1 VSGRDNFFV
10 YGFYE
15 VSCCC
20 SWLLLL
26 PSFFTTDRILHYGLW
41 CYLFCCHIIIL
52 RRLRSGFPLGC
63 LLKTHFTCKAN
74 SYLYMTNMHWILH
87 LRNSLTCHLTIH
99 MYCVS
104 IYITVLTPGFRRHI
118 FW

>member
-20 SWLLLL
+20 LWLLLL
-26 PSFFTTDRILHYGLW
+26 SSLQPIADCILYYGLW
-41 CYLFCCHIIIL
+41 RYLFCCHIIIL
-52 RRLRSGFPLGC
+52 RRLQLGFPLGC

-74 SYLYMTNMHWILH
+74 
-87 LRNSLTCHLTIH
+87 
-99 MYCVS
+99 
-104 IYITVLTPGFRRHI
+104 
-118 FW
+118 